1 MNSKRP
7 ISRKFINFFK
17 KSVDN
22 EAQIPY
28 IIIPIEIV
36 EIELLMRISKKCRY
50 AVRAIFELALRDP
63 GQPVKIHEIAGAQ
76 NVPPRFLEVIL
87 NELRHAGF
95 VDSRRGNDGG
105 YMLARDAK
113 DLTVGEVIEYIQ
125 GPISV
130 APDAIGKANRNAAF
144 FGDDAF
150 KQLWR
155 EVNTA
160 ISKACNSKTFAEL
173 VEFEQAKREA
183 CAPNYSI

>member
-1 MNSKRP
+1 
-7 ISRKFINFFK
+7 
-17 KSVDN
+17 
-22 EAQIPY
+22 
-28 IIIPIEIV
+28 
-36 EIELLMRISKKCRY
+36 MRISKKCRY
-50 AVRAIFELALRDP
+50 ALRAIFELALRDS

-76 NVPPRFLEVIL
+76 NAPPRFLEVIL

-95 VDSRRGNDGG
+95 VESRRGNDGG
-105 YMLARDAK
+105 YMLSRDAK

-130 APDAIGKANRNAAF
+130 APDDKGIANRNETF

-150 KQLWR
+150 TQLWR

-160 ISKACNSKTFAEL
+160 ISEVCNSKTFVEL
-173 VEFEQAKREA
+173 VEFERANREK